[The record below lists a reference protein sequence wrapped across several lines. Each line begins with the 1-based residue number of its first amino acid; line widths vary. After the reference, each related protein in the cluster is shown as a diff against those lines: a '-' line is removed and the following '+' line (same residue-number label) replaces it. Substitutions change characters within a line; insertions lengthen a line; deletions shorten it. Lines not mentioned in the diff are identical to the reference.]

1 MSRILC
7 LHCAS
12 IPQCSCL
19 GWCKDQEDP
28 GLPLR
33 ELGTLHGAGLPQQ
46 KYRVRSGEELHQ
58 AACDTGEQAGIAR
71 RGNMPGWSMTAW
83 EHGAG
88 AQRGRAHWVSV
99 RTQTRP
105 SSPNKQIPQMSLRVY
120 TAGEFPKVERWSWGP
135 DGGSQLS
142 MQNVLTTTSLSSSRF
157 LLMVVD
163 FPSHL
168 CTCTRTPPSRVM
180 MLCRH
185 GKRDCSM
192 QMKAKN
198 MIENMEPWLK
208 GIFWGPYAKWQEYSP
223 TRKRKKHEPEHVL
236 SVFPPALKGH
246 RLH

>member
-1 MSRILC
+1 MGRECHSRSTEYAL
-7 LHCAS
+7 
-12 IPQCSCL
+12 
-19 GWCKDQEDP
+19 
-28 GLPLR
+28 
-33 ELGTLHGAGLPQQ
+33 
-46 KYRVRSGEELHQ
+46 VRSCTRQPVTLGSKQGLLGGE
-58 AACDTGEQAGIAR
+58 
-71 RGNMPGWSMTAW
+71 NMPGWSMMAL
-83 EHGAG
+83 EYGAG

-105 SSPNKQIPQMSLRVY
+105 SSPNKQIPQMSLRFY

-185 GKRDCSM
+185 GKRDYSV

-223 TRKRKKHEPEHVL
+223 TRKRKKETWAWTCAV
-236 SVFPPALKGH
+236 SVSASTQ
-246 RLH
+246 RT